1 MSEANKALV
10 RILTDEVWNAR
21 RVERIPEL
29 YAPDYVADYRPIA
42 PLQTGHDGIRGMV
55 ERAWQTFP
63 DYHEE
68 LHELVAEGDL
78 VTAWITISGTQDGP
92 WGIIPP
98 TGRRVA
104 FDEILLLRIAGGRV
118 VWQRGIP
125 DNVAALRQMGILPT
139 PPA

>member
-10 RILTDEVWNAR
+10 RTITAEIWNAR
-21 RVERIPEL
+21 RLERIPEF

-78 VTAWITISGTQDGP
+78 VTAWFTISGTQDGP
-92 WGIIPP
+92 WGMIPP

-104 FDEILLLRIAGGRV
+104 FDEILLLRIADGRV

-125 DNVAALRQMGILPT
+125 DNVAALRQLGILPA
-139 PPA
+139 PPE

>member
-1 MSEANKALV
+1 MSESNKALV
-10 RILTDEVWNAR
+10 RTLTEEIWNAR
-21 RVERIPEL
+21 RLERIPEL
-29 YAPDYVADYRPIA
+29 YAPDYVADDRPIA
-42 PLQTGHDGIRGMV
+42 PLRTGHDGIRGMV

-68 LHELVAEGDL
+68 LHELVAQGDL

-92 WGIIPP
+92 WGMLPP

-104 FDEILLLRIAGGRV
+104 FDEMLMLRIAGGRV

-125 DNVAALRQMGILPT
+125 DNVTALRQLGILPT
-139 PPA
+139 PPE